1 VRLSMPRRDIITLDA
16 PVHRIAVDFGNLKMT
31 AAIEDGKSPLVQW
44 AARTYELL
52 LGCRP
57 AP

>member
-1 VRLSMPRRDIITLDA
+1 MPRRDIITLDA